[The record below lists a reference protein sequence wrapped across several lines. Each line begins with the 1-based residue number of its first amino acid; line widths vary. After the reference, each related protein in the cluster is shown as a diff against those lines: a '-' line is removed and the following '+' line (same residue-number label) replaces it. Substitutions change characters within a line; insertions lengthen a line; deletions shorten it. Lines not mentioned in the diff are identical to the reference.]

1 MSIIITDENEQDFS
15 NKLTELEL
23 GMLKVS
29 LDQIKEQL
37 QELKSMRLNS
47 AVRKQINKLKLM
59 RSVIFKQL
67 KQNEQE
73 EEIFLL

>member
-67 KQNEQE
+67 KQNEE
-73 EEIFLL
+73 EEFILI